1 MIKPTKLK
9 KGDKVAIVSL
19 SAGILGEPKFIHK
32 YNIAKKRLEEEF
44 GLEVV
49 AMPNALKG
57 AAYLANNPK
66 ARADDLMD
74 ALKDKSIK
82 AIICAIGGSDTY
94 KLLPY
99 IDFNVIKENPKIF
112 TGFSDSTIDHL
123 MFYKEGVVSF
133 YGPNIMCNFGE
144 YTKMFDYEVNAVKE
158 MLFKDNNEYEIKSSP
173 VWSNETI
180 WWDENNINKQ
190 KKTIVDSKGYEVLQG
205 KGKAEGILFGGC
217 IDSLSQ
223 LLGYANSDE
232 GKENAKEAKE
242 LNEKYNLFPKTED
255 LKETILFL
263 ETSDEFPTPTHLEE
277 MLNIFIER
285 GIIDVI
291 NGIIVGKPKE
301 EKYYEEYKEVYKR
314 VIGKV
319 RKELPI
325 IYNVN
330 IGHAQPIGI
339 LPYGINC
346 ELDLDNKKITLKEN
360 FLEK

>member
-1 MIKPTKLK
+1 MIKPKILK

-19 SAGILGEPKFIHK
+19 SAGILGESKFIHK
-32 YNIAKKRLEEEF
+32 YYIAKKRLEEEF

-66 ARADDLMD
+66 ARADDLML

-123 MFYKEGVVSF
+123 MFYKAGVTSF

-158 MLFKDNNEYEIKSSP
+158 MLFKDNEKYEIKSSP

-180 WWDENNINKQ
+180 WWDENNVNKQ
-190 KKTIVDSKGYEVLQG
+190 KGTIVDNKGYEVIQG
-205 KGKAEGILFGGC
+205 KGKVEGTLFGGC
-217 IDSLSQ
+217 IDSLTQ
-223 LLGYANSDE
+223 LLGYAESEE

-242 LNEKYNLFPKTED
+242 LNEKYNLFPSTEE
-255 LKETILFL
+255 LKNTILFI
-263 ETSDEFPTPTHLEE
+263 ETSDEFPTPDKLED
-277 MLNIFIER
+277 MLNIFINR
-285 GIIDVI
+285 GIIDAI

-301 EKYYEEYKEVYKR
+301 EKYYEEYKEVYK
-314 VIGKV
+314 KV
-319 RKELPI
+319 VGNKRKDLPV

-330 IGHAQPIGI
+330 FGHAQPIGI
-339 LPYGINC
+339 IPYGVKC
-346 ELDLDNKKITLKEN
+346 ELDLDNKKITLKEK
-360 FLEK
+360 FLER